1 METEIAELVSEVF
14 ICKQPRDMQQER
26 LMRYNATAVR
36 EAILVHARPNLNP
49 DPFLGGCEQLSAS
62 NWKRLSPILAV
73 LMPVFWFSVI
83 KGHWG
88 SSKVSVLQS
97 GMVLVHG

>member
-14 ICKQPRDMQQER
+14 ICKQPRDMPQEQ

-49 DPFLGGCEQLSAS
+49 DPFLGGCHGEQLSAS

-83 KGHWG
+83 KGRSTVVG
-88 SSKVSVLQS
+88 EASR
-97 GMVLVHG
+97 